1 MQVFE
6 NQPVGTWVGDFHAT
20 DPDTNSTLLFSL
32 SDENSSGQVQPFVI
46 EANGSIYTGRVFDYE
61 TDDQNNSLTV
71 RVMDEYQLSL
81 EKTFVISVIG
91 EGEYIDDNGSG
102 IDDDDNGTIEN
113 PQVSLDFDLNGT
125 TIAENQPAG
134 TIVGH
139 LQILPGSGTSE
150 YHLDVTGSASTG
162 DNPSY
167 EPNEM
172 ERGASPVNGISS
184 LTFNRQNWTPLS
196 NVSLEMK
203 DVSGGTQAFEWPKQ
217 AFSFDQRYAIDI
229 ARDDPTKAKLN
240 DNQKGDPVNLFED
253 WGVING
259 DELELNENWTIS
271 DLVVDG
277 NQVEAFTLIY
287 KKKKNNLSID
297 NFSFDLIS
305 SESSGDNPLY
315 EPNEMENGASPVNG
329 ISSLTFNRQNWF
341 FLEPVSLKMEGV
353 SGGTQAFEWPKH
365 TISLDHR
372 YSLNIGLYDPTKAK
386 LNDNQQGVPL
396 NLFEDWGV
404 INGDKLELNENWTL
418 SDIVVDGNRIEAFT
432 LNFIPKKEKVSSP
445 SMEPLF
451 RVDQAGLVRTT
462 RVLDFEMDGPLHT
475 ISVRMTGEGNASVEK
490 DFQIQLLDQF
500 KPIVRTVEADQVT
513 QNSARL
519 QAKIV
524 ESFGMAEIIDWGLIL
539 SHHPDPSLEDNNSLI
554 FLAESNRSTSFEQ
567 IVQGLAPDTDYFFR
581 SFAGNAEGL
590 AYGTVRKFKT
600 LTPALSP
607 VWSDA
612 LPVIDAPGWWDSPWF
627 GTFFMNDDNGWVLHQ
642 GLGWI
647 FILPQEDGIWMW
659 HERLGWLWTSQ
670 EIYPFLFRN
679 STQDW
684 VFFHM
689 GKGSQS
695 LVYDF
700 GSRAWTIIP

>member
-1 MQVFE
+1 VGGANDNHLFTLDTNGTLRSAFVYDYENNQSFSIRVKVRDQHNLWIKEDFIVLIGNELEDLDQDGVEDAYDPDDDGDGFSDAEEIAYGSDPRDSNSIANTAPQITLASNYPDNLDEDGVFHIGHPENLTEIIQVTATDVDGDDLNYSIYGWQDLHHFEINATTGNLSFKNAPDYEVPGGHNGNGVYGVVLRVSDGYSHDDQPLWVWVNDVNEAPYNLHTPAPMQVFE

-61 TDDQNNSLTV
+61 TDDQNYSLTV

-81 EKTFVISVIG
+81 EKTFVISLIG

-102 IDDDDNGTIEN
+102 IDDEDNGTIEN
-113 PQVSLDFDLNGT
+113 PPVSLDFDLNGT

-150 YHLDVTGSASTG
+150 Y
-162 DNPSY
+162 P
-167 EPNEM
+167 
-172 ERGASPVNGISS
+172 
-184 LTFNRQNWTPLS
+184 F
-196 NVSLEMK
+196 
-203 DVSGGTQAFEWPKQ
+203 
-217 AFSFDQRYAIDI
+217 
-229 ARDDPTKAKLN
+229 
-240 DNQKGDPVNLFED
+240 
-253 WGVING
+253 
-259 DELELNENWTIS
+259 
-271 DLVVDG
+271 DLVDT
-277 NQVEAFTLIY
+277 NST
-287 KKKKNNLSID
+287 K
-297 NFSFDLIS
+297 
-305 SESSGDNPLY
+305 ESLFALDS
-315 EPNEMENGASPVNG
+315 NG
-329 ISSLTFNRQNWF
+329 T
-341 FLEPVSLKMEGV
+341 
-353 SGGTQAFEWPKH
+353 
-365 TISLDHR
+365 
-372 YSLNIGLYDPTKAK
+372 
-386 LNDNQQGVPL
+386 
-396 NLFEDWGV
+396 
-404 INGDKLELNENWTL
+404 
-418 SDIVVDGNRIEAFT
+418 
-432 LNFIPKKEKVSSP
+432 
-445 SMEPLF
+445 
-451 RVDQAGLVRTT
+451 VRTT
-462 RVLDFEMDGPLHT
+462 RILDFEMDGPLHT
-475 ISVRMTGEGNASVEK
+475 ISVRMTGEGNTSVEK

-612 LPVIDAPGWWDSPWF
+612 LPVIDAPGWWGSPWF

-689 GKGSQS
+689 GTGSQS

-700 GSRAWTIIP
+700 GARAWTIIP

>member
-1 MQVFE
+1 LENQPVGTIIGEFNATDPDADAILTYTLVGGANDNHLFTLDTNGTLRSAFVYDYENNQSFSIRVKVRDQHNLWIKEDFIVLIGNELEDLDQDGVEDAYDPDDDGDGFSDAEEIAYGSDPRDSNSIANTAPQITLASNYPDNLDEDGVFHIGHPENLTEIIQVTATDLDGDDLNYSIYGWQDLHHFEINATTGNLSFKNAPDYEVPGGHNGNGVYGVVLRVSDGYSHDDQPLWVWVNDVNEAPYNLHTPAPMQVFE

-61 TDDQNNSLTV
+61 TDDQNYSLTV

-81 EKTFVISVIG
+81 EKTFVISLIG

-113 PQVSLDFDLNGT
+113 PPVSLDFDLNGT

-150 YHLDVTGSASTG
+150 Y
-162 DNPSY
+162 P
-167 EPNEM
+167 
-172 ERGASPVNGISS
+172 
-184 LTFNRQNWTPLS
+184 F
-196 NVSLEMK
+196 
-203 DVSGGTQAFEWPKQ
+203 
-217 AFSFDQRYAIDI
+217 
-229 ARDDPTKAKLN
+229 
-240 DNQKGDPVNLFED
+240 
-253 WGVING
+253 
-259 DELELNENWTIS
+259 
-271 DLVVDG
+271 DLVDT
-277 NQVEAFTLIY
+277 NST
-287 KKKKNNLSID
+287 K
-297 NFSFDLIS
+297 
-305 SESSGDNPLY
+305 ESLFALDS
-315 EPNEMENGASPVNG
+315 NG
-329 ISSLTFNRQNWF
+329 T
-341 FLEPVSLKMEGV
+341 
-353 SGGTQAFEWPKH
+353 
-365 TISLDHR
+365 
-372 YSLNIGLYDPTKAK
+372 
-386 LNDNQQGVPL
+386 
-396 NLFEDWGV
+396 
-404 INGDKLELNENWTL
+404 
-418 SDIVVDGNRIEAFT
+418 
-432 LNFIPKKEKVSSP
+432 
-445 SMEPLF
+445 
-451 RVDQAGLVRTT
+451 VRTT
-462 RVLDFEMDGPLHT
+462 RILDFEMDGPLHT
-475 ISVRMTGEGNASVEK
+475 ISVRMKGEGNTSVEK

-513 QNSARL
+513 QDSARL

-590 AYGTVRKFKT
+590 AYGTVRKFRT

-612 LPVIDAPGWWDSPWF
+612 LPVIDAPGWWGSPWF

-689 GKGSQS
+689 GTGSQS

-700 GSRAWTIIP
+700 GARAWTIIP

>member
-1 MQVFE
+1 MKWRT
-6 NQPVGTWVGDFHAT
+6 GHH
-20 DPDTNSTLLFSL
+20 
-32 SDENSSGQVQPFVI
+32 PF
-46 EANGSIYTGRVFDYE
+46 
-61 TDDQNNSLTV
+61 
-71 RVMDEYQLSL
+71 
-81 EKTFVISVIG
+81 
-91 EGEYIDDNGSG
+91 
-102 IDDDDNGTIEN
+102 
-113 PQVSLDFDLNGT
+113 
-125 TIAENQPAG
+125 
-134 TIVGH
+134 
-139 LQILPGSGTSE
+139 
-150 YHLDVTGSASTG
+150 
-162 DNPSY
+162 
-167 EPNEM
+167 
-172 ERGASPVNGISS
+172 
-184 LTFNRQNWTPLS
+184 
-196 NVSLEMK
+196 
-203 DVSGGTQAFEWPKQ
+203 
-217 AFSFDQRYAIDI
+217 
-229 ARDDPTKAKLN
+229 
-240 DNQKGDPVNLFED
+240 
-253 WGVING
+253 
-259 DELELNENWTIS
+259 
-271 DLVVDG
+271 
-277 NQVEAFTLIY
+277 
-287 KKKKNNLSID
+287 
-297 NFSFDLIS
+297 
-305 SESSGDNPLY
+305 
-315 EPNEMENGASPVNG
+315 NG

-513 QNSARL
+513 QDSARL

-567 IVQGLAPDTDYFFR
+567 SVQGLAPDTDYFFR